1 MSRLWPLPED
11 QNNQRGQGMLIGA
24 NGNLP
29 QSAYEDN
36 AVEAKT
42 ASAAPVP
49 ATATAPSVQLD
60 KITLSAAALR
70 LIEENNQLAQVAAD
84 AREIPAPVSP
94 DSRKAKKRQPSVS
107 PMLDVDAFRLIRDK
121 LRAQNLQIKEPG
133 PQDKK
138 NKDDKDQATAVSL

>member
-1 MSRLWPLPED
+1 
-11 QNNQRGQGMLIGA
+11 MLIGV

-29 QSAYEDN
+29 QSAYADN
-36 AVEAKT
+36 AAETKT
-42 ASAAPVP
+42 GSTAVVPGATAGSAAPS
-49 ATATAPSVQLD
+49 AQLD

-70 LIEENNQLAQVAAD
+70 LIEENNQLAQISANSSQ
-84 AREIPAPVSP
+84 IPAPVSP
-94 DSRKAKKRQPSVS
+94 DGRKARKRQPSAS

-121 LRAQNLQIKEPG
+121 LRAQNLAITEPG

>member
-1 MSRLWPLPED
+1 
-11 QNNQRGQGMLIGA
+11 MLIGA

-29 QSAYEDN
+29 QSAYADN
-36 AVEAKT
+36 AVEITA
-42 ASAAPVP
+42 ASAAPAV
-49 ATATAPSVQLD
+49 ATAEAAATAASAPSVQPD

-70 LIEENNQLAQVAAD
+70 LIEESSQLAQIASSTS
-84 AREIPAPVSP
+84 EIPPPVSSG
-94 DSRKAKKRQPSVS
+94 SRKAKKRQPSAS

-121 LRAQNLQIKEPG
+121 LRAQNLKIREPG